1 MIDEKKKM
9 TAQDSSVG
17 ADDGQSISQNSKT
30 TIPDPDEKSNSPKRD
45 LEELYRKMR
54 RMSDPAYL
62 HTVTLDELMDN
73 VFEGKSAVIENL
85 LYTGA
90 YILAGAPKIGKSF
103 LVAQIA
109 HHVSI
114 GQELWGYKTHQGTVL
129 YLALEDD
136 ESRLQRRM
144 FRMFGVEGTSSLH
157 FATNAKMI
165 GGGLDEQLEKF
176 VREHSDTKLIIV
188 DTLQKVRCVLIVHH
202 TRKQPAGDSFEMIS
216 GTTGLLGCADGAFLM
231 QKEKRTDSK
240 ATLEV
245 VGRDQP
251 DQRLYLSKD
260 QESLI
265 WSLDHAE
272 NELWKQPPDPVLEAV
287 AKIVSA
293 DNREWEGS
301 PTELTQAIQTDM
313 AVNRLTK
320 HLNVNASRLLE
331 EHQVKYENKTK
342 HAGRRIR
349 LTYMVVEA
357 PAFEVIG

>member
-9 TAQDSSVG
+9 TAQGSSVG
-17 ADDGQSISQNSKT
+17 ADDGQSISQNYKT
-30 TIPDPDEKSNSPKRD
+30 TIPDPDEKSNSPERD
-45 LEELYRKMR
+45 LGELYQKMR
-54 RMSDPAYL
+54 RMSAPAYL

-73 VFEGKSAVIENL
+73 VLEGKFAVIENL

-90 YILAGAPKIGKSF
+90 YILTGAPKIGKSF

-109 HHVSI
+109 HHVST
-114 GQELWGYKTHQGTVL
+114 GQDLWG
-129 YLALEDD
+129 
-136 ESRLQRRM
+136 
-144 FRMFGVEGTSSLH
+144 
-157 FATNAKMI
+157 
-165 GGGLDEQLEKF
+165 
-176 VREHSDTKLIIV
+176 
-188 DTLQKVRCVLIVHH
+188 
-202 TRKQPAGDSFEMIS
+202 FEMIS
-216 GTTGLLGCADGAFLM
+216 GTTGLLGCADGALLM

-260 QESLI
+260 QENLI

-272 NELWKQPPDPVLEAV
+272 NELWKQPPDPVLEVV

-301 PTELTQAIQTDM
+301 PTELAQAIQTDM

-357 PAFEVIG
+357 PAFEVIE